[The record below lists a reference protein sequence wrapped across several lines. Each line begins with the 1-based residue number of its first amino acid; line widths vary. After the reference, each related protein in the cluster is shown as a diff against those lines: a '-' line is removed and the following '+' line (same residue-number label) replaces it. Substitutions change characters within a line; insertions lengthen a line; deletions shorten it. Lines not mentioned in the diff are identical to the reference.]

1 MKDIQVCGQPVAV
14 AVHGEPDS
22 PPLLL
27 IHGAGHDHGV
37 WDAVVPG
44 LAAAGHRVI
53 APDLPAHGASGGEA
67 LTSIDAMAD
76 WVLALADALGLGS
89 FRIAGHSMGSLVALA
104 VAARTPDRVRTLYLL
119 GSLAPMPVAP
129 FVLDAVR
136 NDPPK
141 AWALIN
147 KFSFAP
153 AAVLGEARRREV
165 GQPDRA
171 EAQRGRGDEGQAE
184 PRVVRRQVAAQ
195 RAADQAHGER
205 RQAEPHLLHRV
216 RIDPFAF
223 HQPPE
228 PVDHGVGE
236 PPRRERLVRKR
247 LPLPVPAECGE
258 PRCEIVLGL
267 GHGKEAR
274 PAGEPC
280 GGAGRAGPPA
290 AAAGGGA
297 GWWCKPRRARRG
309 RHSPPRPTCPARRP
323 RSASH
328 CRCCS
333 P

>member
-153 AAVLGEARRREV
+153 AAVLGEERRREL
-165 GQPDRA
+165 
-171 EAQRGRGDEGQAE
+171 EAANLERMQKQGAAVLATDLAACDGWQGGLQA
-184 PRVVRRQVAAQ
+184 AT
-195 RAADQAHGER
+195 
-205 RQAEPHLLHRV
+205 RV
-216 RIDPFAF
+216 RAPVLLVSGDCDRMTPADAVLPLRDAF
-223 HQPPE
+223 TAGNARL
-228 PVDHGVGE
+228 VILTGVGHALME
-236 PPRRERLVRKR
+236 EAPLALVDAM
-247 LPLPVPAECGE
+247 L
-258 PRCEIVLGL
+258 
-267 GHGKEAR
+267 
-274 PAGEPC
+274 
-280 GGAGRAGPPA
+280 A
-290 AAAGGGA
+290 A
-297 GWWCKPRRARRG
+297 
-309 RHSPPRPTCPARRP
+309 S
-323 RSASH
+323 
-328 CRCCS
+328 
-333 P
+333 